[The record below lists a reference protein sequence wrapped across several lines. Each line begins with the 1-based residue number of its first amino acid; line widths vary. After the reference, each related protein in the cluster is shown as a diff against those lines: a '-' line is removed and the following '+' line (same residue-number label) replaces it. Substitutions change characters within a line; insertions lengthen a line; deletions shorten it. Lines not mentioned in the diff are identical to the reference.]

1 MDEEFYL
8 YSLFN
13 TQTRQF
19 VCFTFDIDSFPP
31 AIRNNMLI
39 KKHSFKELGI
49 NDEEINIQRFR
60 WIGDYDSGRLADIV
74 LEKKAVVTEQEIDE
88 KYDALFFDKYDLKN
102 ILYELVLNCDMKTEN
117 GKKMQTH
124 LEKILKKKKDDI
136 EFFKNSDLHIWE
148 TREDVKKRKKD
159 AFKT

>member
-19 VCFTFDIDSFPP
+19 VCFTFDIDSFPL

-60 WIGDYDSGRLADIV
+60 WIGDYDTGRLADIV

-88 KYDALFFDKYDLKN
+88 KYDALFFDKYDLKTV
-102 ILYELVLNCDMKTEN
+102 LYELVLNADMKTEN

-148 TREDVKKRKKD
+148 TREDIKKRKKD

>member
-1 MDEEFYL
+1 MEEEFIL

-19 VCFTFDIDSFPP
+19 VCFTFDIESFPP
-31 AIRNNMLI
+31 AIRNTMLI

-74 LEKKAVVTEQEIDE
+74 LEKKAVVTESEIDE
-88 KYDALFFDKYDLKN
+88 KYDALFFDKYDLKT
-102 ILYELVLNCDMKTEN
+102 ILYELVLNADMKSEN
-117 GKKMQTH
+117 GKKMQIH
-124 LEKILKKKKDDI
+124 LQKIINKKISDI
-136 EFFKNSDLHIWE
+136 EFFKNSPLHIWE
-148 TREDVKKRKKD
+148 TREDSKKRKD
-159 AFKT
+159 NAFRI

>member
-19 VCFTFDIDSFPP
+19 VCFTFDIDSFPL

-60 WIGDYDSGRLADIV
+60 WIGDYDTGRLADIV

-88 KYDALFFDKYDLKN
+88 KYDALFFDKYDLKTV
-102 ILYELVLNCDMKTEN
+102 LYELVLNADMKTEN

>member
-60 WIGDYDSGRLADIV
+60 WIGDYDNGRLADIV

-88 KYDALFFDKYDLKN
+88 KYDALFFDKYDLKTV
-102 ILYELVLNCDMKTEN
+102 LYELVLNADMKTEN

>member
-88 KYDALFFDKYDLKN
+88 KYDALFFDKYDLKTV
-102 ILYELVLNCDMKTEN
+102 LYELVLNADMKTEN

>member
-1 MDEEFYL
+1 MEEFKL

-19 VCFTFDIDSFPP
+19 VCFTFDVDSFPP
-31 AIRNNMLI
+31 VIRNTMLI
-39 KKHSFKELGI
+39 KEHSFKELGI

-60 WIGDYDSGRLADIV
+60 WVGDYDTGRLVDIV

-88 KYDALFFDKYDLKN
+88 KYDALFFDKYSVKT
-102 ILYELVLNCDMKTEN
+102 ILYELVLNSDMKTEE
-117 GKKMQTH
+117 GKKMQNH
-124 LEKILKKKKDDI
+124 LNKILKKKNSDI
-136 EFFKNSDLHIWE
+136 EYFKNSDLHIWE
-148 TREDVKKRKKD
+148 TREDAKKRKKD